1 MWKIEKYLPA
11 GVLSL
16 AMLFTPAANAMQTQQ
31 FEKMDPNDQASYIIA
46 MVKGTHD
53 DLEAQGNKAQA
64 DQLINFFL
72 DKSDQGGD
80 HQFDIWLEKAKLQ
93 NQQDAANPNNQKPP
107 VEVEHAMEVVLLKDG
122 ITTVP
127 VTRLFEFTKS
137 FQPKFPL
144 KSGGSNSPPTTPA
157 PSH

>member
-31 FEKMDPNDQASYIIA
+31 FEKMDANDRGDYITA
-46 MVKGTHD
+46 MVMGVHG
-53 DLEAQGNKAQA
+53 DLEAQGNKTQA
-64 DQLINFFL
+64 DQLMTFFL
-72 DKSDQGGD
+72 DKSDNGGA
-80 HQFDIWLEKAKLQ
+80 HQFDIWLAKAKLQ

-107 VEVEHAMEVVLLKDG
+107 VEVEHAMEVVLMKDG

-127 VTRLFEFTKS
+127 VTRLFEFTKN

-144 KSGGSNSPPTTPA
+144 KSGGSNSPPPA
-157 PSH
+157 PGDK